1 MIVSANFTSLK
12 IKGSL
17 ISAVGQSAFLTSASK
32 RTQFESIALQ
42 VVNALSRTKSREMLG
57 RWGRDFFENMAGVT
71 VEVVSSVSER
81 FFGKEP
87 HRSSKLQIEQ
97 Y

>member
-1 MIVSANFTSLK
+1 MFNLKESRLRYKNLAHHVIVSANFTSLK

-42 VVNALSRTKSREMLG
+42 VVNALSRAKSREMLG
-57 RWGRDFFENMAGVT
+57 R
-71 VEVVSSVSER
+71 
-81 FFGKEP
+81 
-87 HRSSKLQIEQ
+87 
-97 Y
+97 